1 MILENDQNNICF
13 ICGDERN
20 VLDKKDVKKGYDY
33 HTKYEHKIWDY
44 VYFLAYIEEKEESEY
59 TGIESFVWEKFE

>member
-1 MILENDQNNICF
+1 M
-13 ICGDERN
+13 
-20 VLDKKDVKKGYDY
+20 LDKKDAKNGYDY

-44 VYFLAYIEEKEESEY
+44 VYFLAYIEEKKDTEY

>member
-1 MILENDQNNICF
+1 M
-13 ICGDERN
+13 
-20 VLDKKDVKKGYDY
+20 LDKKDAKKGYDY